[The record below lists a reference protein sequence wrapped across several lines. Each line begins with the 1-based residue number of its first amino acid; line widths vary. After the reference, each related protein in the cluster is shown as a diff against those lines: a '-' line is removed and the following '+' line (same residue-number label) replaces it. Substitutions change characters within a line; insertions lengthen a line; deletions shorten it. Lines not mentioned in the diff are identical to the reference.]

1 MMIKICCKRD
11 YLVGWDKAKYANAVG
26 IVIRQLKEFHAKIK
40 EEKDLTQKELA
51 EKLMTT
57 TTTVARWDLGMSV
70 PKQDRMIREIKA
82 LGISW

>member
-1 MMIKICCKRD
+1 MTTIDKQKFARAVKR
-11 YLVGWDKAKYANAVG
+11 Y
-26 IVIRQLKEFHAKIK
+26 R

-57 TTTVARWDLGMSV
+57 TTTVARWELGMSV

>member
-1 MMIKICCKRD
+1 MTTIDRQKFARAIKR
-11 YLVGWDKAKYANAVG
+11 Y
-26 IVIRQLKEFHAKIK
+26 R

-57 TTTVARWDLGMSV
+57 TTTVARWELGMSV

-82 LGISW
+82 LGIHW